1 MSDKGNGCLID
12 RNIIVTSF
20 SIQALAQTKRF
31 ALRRGIWYRI
41 LNRIERATIDL
52 TVRYVDNVKSSKL
65 AKMIT
70 AIVDKLQTAMQSR
83 LDRLVGTVGVA
94 LTIRI
99 SETAIK
105 WGNKNAHSWT
115 NDLAFARFLV
125 VNYGKLGVD

>member
-52 TVRYVDNVKSSKL
+52 TLRYVDSIKSSKL

-94 LTIRI
+94 LAIRI
-99 SETAIK
+99 SETAIEL
-105 WGNKNAHSWT
+105 GNKRAYLWAK
-115 NDLAFARFLV
+115 DPGFAKFLV
-125 VNYGKLGVD
+125 VNCGKLGDA